1 MAGPSLST
9 LIELQGQ
16 LDKFNRLAAEELSKG
31 ADCNETR
38 VAQYEKWV
46 ENLIAQIKLMPSG
59 EVQTRSVL
67 CCQA

>member
-9 LIELQGQ
+9 LNELQEQ

-38 VAQYEKWV
+38 VALFQKQA
-46 ENLIAQIKLMPSG
+46 ENLVAQIEQASG
-59 EVQTRSVL
+59 EAQV
-67 CCQA
+67 A